1 MENIT
6 VATEPTG
13 QMDLSGMIAAM
24 QQHAKTCETASAD
37 ATEES
42 LTGEACLREKNDR
55 DAKVWLIKSQVWQEA
70 VEVVRSRLP
79 SP

>member
-1 MENIT
+1 MENN
-6 VATEPTG
+6 
-13 QMDLSGMIAAM
+13 IAHLGPGALTPIIEAL

-42 LTGEACLREKNDR
+42 LTGEASLREKNER
-55 DAKVWLIKSQVWQEA
+55 DAMVWLIKSQVWQEA